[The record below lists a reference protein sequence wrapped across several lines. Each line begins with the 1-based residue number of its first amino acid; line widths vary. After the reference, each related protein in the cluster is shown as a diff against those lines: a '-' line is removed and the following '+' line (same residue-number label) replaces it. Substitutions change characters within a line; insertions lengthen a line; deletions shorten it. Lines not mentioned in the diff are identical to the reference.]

1 MQNTVKVTKDISP
14 QLLRQVDQSRVGE
27 MFRILVVDDPQIMRG
42 TDFRA
47 PSTGIALVMSRGLES
62 ERDVQQALGRVGR
75 FGEKCV
81 RYSVEN
87 VQLVDEDQHIKFRKK
102 LIDFLDSQIEPAPP
116 TSRGKPCDT
125 SSKTRAQKM
134 IETANSLPK

>member
-1 MQNTVKVTKDISP
+1 MLSNLQNTVKVTKDISP
-14 QLLRQVDQSRVGE
+14 QLLRQVDQSRVCE
-27 MFRILVVDDPQIMRG
+27 MFRILVVDDTQIMRG

-81 RYSVEN
+81 RYSVDN
-87 VQLVDEDQHIKFRKK
+87 V
-102 LIDFLDSQIEPAPP
+102 
-116 TSRGKPCDT
+116 
-125 SSKTRAQKM
+125 
-134 IETANSLPK
+134 